1 MTPRPPEKSTS
12 GGSAARIIV
21 GALILLIG
29 IAWMLDIAGA
39 VDDIPWEYLLPAA
52 VIIIGVGLVADSRGP
67 THGGL
72 VALGIILTI
81 FMLIDVSVPSFAFA
95 SGGTV
100 IGPRNERPASVSE
113 LEDYG
118 IFAGELRVDL
128 RDIDFPIDE
137 TKLNVSAFAGSV
149 KIMVPD
155 EVTVELEA
163 GSFAGEVRALGK
175 RSEGLGPRI
184 DETFPGDDPDRILVL
199 DVSTF
204 AGEIEVTR

>member
-1 MTPRPPEKSTS
+1 MTPRPPEKTAP
-12 GGSAARIIV
+12 SAGAGRIIV

-39 VDDIPWEYLLPAA
+39 VDEIPWRYLLPAA
-52 VIIIGVGLVADSRGP
+52 VIVIGVGLIADSRGP

-81 FMLIDVSVPSFAFA
+81 FMLIDVSIPSFAFA

-100 IGPRNERPASVSE
+100 IGPRSEQPASVSE

-128 RDIDFPIDE
+128 RDIDFPADE
-137 TKLNVSAFAGSV
+137 TRLSVSAFAGSV
-149 KIMVPD
+149 KILVPD
-155 EVTVELEA
+155 EVTVELKA
-163 GSFAGEVRALGK
+163 GTFAGEIRALGK

-184 DETFPGDDPDRILVL
+184 DETFTGDDPDRILIL

>member
-1 MTPRPPEKSTS
+1 MTPTTETRPPRTTS
-12 GGSAARIIV
+12 ARIIV

-29 IAWMLDIAGA
+29 VAWMLEIAGA
-39 VDDIPWEYLLPAA
+39 VDEIPWSYLLPAA
-52 VIIIGVGLVADSRGP
+52 VIVIGAGLVADSRGP

-81 FMLIDVSVPSFAFA
+81 FLLVDVSVSTFNFT
-95 SGGTV
+95 SGDTV
-100 IGPRNERPASVSE
+100 IGPSRERPATVEE

-118 IFAGELRVDL
+118 IFAGELTVDL
-128 RDIDFPIDE
+128 RDVVFPVGE
-137 TKLNVSAFAGSV
+137 TEVNASAFAGSV
-149 KIMVPD
+149 RIMVPD
-155 EVTVELEA
+155 EVTVELNA
-163 GSFAGEVRALGK
+163 GTFAGEIRALGK

-184 DETFPGDDPDRILVL
+184 EETFTGEEADRILVL